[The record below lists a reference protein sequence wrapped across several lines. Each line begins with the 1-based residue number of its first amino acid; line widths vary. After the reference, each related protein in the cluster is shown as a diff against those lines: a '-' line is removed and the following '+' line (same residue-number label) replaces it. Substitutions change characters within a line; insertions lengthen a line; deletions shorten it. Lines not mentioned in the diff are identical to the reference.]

1 MSRAEQIKQLLADNP
16 DGLTA
21 VEIRAR
27 LLRQCPISTVC
38 ATLKGMIDVG
48 SLERDGTGRHYR
60 YRLPA
65 GTRSLHDLE
74 QEIAARIRALLALSD
89 QPTTIRQIRD
99 HTSEYETSAV
109 GAVLGKLT
117 AAGVVQRSGIYMRYS
132 YRLNDQASG
141 QAADKTRVPR
151 VRQPSVPVVP
161 QEVRQAQAQA
171 SQIRTTGMP
180 PRSPVPSPGVSPTS
194 LLPWSD
200 EEEAPPCI
208 GERWRDALRPRPI
221 DD

>member
-1 MSRAEQIKQLLADNP
+1 MSRFEQIKQLLADNP
-16 DGLTA
+16 QGLTA
-21 VEIRAR
+21 AEIRTR
-27 LLRQCPISTVC
+27 LANQCPISTVC
-38 ATLKGMIDVG
+38 ATLKGMIDGG
-48 SLERDGTGRHYR
+48 SLERDGMRRHYR

-65 GTRSLHDLE
+65 GALSQHQLE
-74 QEIAARIRALLALSD
+74 QEITRSILGLLAQSD

-99 HTSEYETSAV
+99 HTCGYDASAV
-109 GAVLGKLT
+109 GVVLGKLT
-117 AAGVVQRSGIYMRYS
+117 AAGVVQRSGEYTRYS
-132 YRLNDQASG
+132 YQLSDSTPVRSNGAERD
-141 QAADKTRVPR
+141 RR
-151 VRQPSVPVVP
+151 VRQPSVPAVP

-180 PRSPVPSPGVSPTS
+180 PRSLVPSIGVSPTS

-208 GERWRDALRPRPI
+208 GERWRDALRPRPV